1 MSLVKIGVTMV
12 FIPTPVKSQKSPAS
26 GGEKVSI
33 VALNRES
40 IPRATAL
47 SLQLGLEGLCDS
59 KAASGLVLEVSQSR
73 LGLRDYSQRRSR
85 ALTVDSAGRRYP
97 SAGKDLLSR
106 ALGKHCRSVIDAT
119 AGFGSDTF
127 DFVRRGKQVCAIE
140 RVVMVAMMLEEAAAE
155 FQLRQRD
162 GEIRVVCGDA
172 IDEIRVQGSADVIF
186 LDPMFPD
193 RGRQSAQPRKAQQML
208 RRLAGEDPDAS
219 ILFQVARQHA
229 RKRVV
234 VKRPRNAPPLG
245 DDPDIMH
252 KGKSVRYDIYLT
264 GGTSR

>member
-1 MSLVKIGVTMV
+1 MSCVRG
-12 FIPTPVKSQKSPAS
+12 FD
-26 GGEKVSI
+26 
-33 VALNRES
+33 
-40 IPRATAL
+40 
-47 SLQLGLEGLCDS
+47 LGL
-59 KAASGLVLEVSQSR
+59 QS
-73 LGLRDYSQRRSR
+73 
-85 ALTVDSAGRRYP
+85 
-97 SAGKDLLSR
+97 
-106 ALGKHCRSVIDAT
+106 
-119 AGFGSDTF
+119 FGSLKVQTGF
-127 DFVRRGKQVCAIE
+127 DFLACSLDCFGVMTLCCCRELLKEQYC
-140 RVVMVAMMLEEAAAE
+140 VMVAMMLEEAAEE

-264 GGTSR
+264 GRTSR

>member
-47 SLQLGLEGLCDS
+47 SLHLGLEGLCDS
-59 KAASGLVLEVSQSR
+59 KVASGLVLEVSQSR
-73 LGLRDYSQRRSR
+73 LGLRDYSQHRSR

-106 ALGKHCRSVIDAT
+106 ALGKHCHSVIDAT

-140 RVVMVAMMLEEAAAE
+140 RVVMVAMMLEEAAE
-155 FQLRQRD
+155 DFQLRQRD

-219 ILFQVARQHA
+219 TLFQVARQHA
-229 RKRVV
+229 RKRVI
-234 VKRPRNAPPLG
+234 VKRPRYAPPLG